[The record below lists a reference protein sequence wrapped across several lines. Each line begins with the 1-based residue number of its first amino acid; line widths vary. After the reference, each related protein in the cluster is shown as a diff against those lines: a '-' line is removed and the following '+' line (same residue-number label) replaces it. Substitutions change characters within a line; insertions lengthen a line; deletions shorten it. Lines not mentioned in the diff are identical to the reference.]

1 MKKTVNRKLLLLL
14 APALLLGCSEDE
26 FDPTAA
32 DATLTAC
39 TVVEKIFAPK
49 CNDCHKPGGDYPDLS
64 YDGLAALINV
74 ESEGYP
80 GQVQVV
86 PGDAEASFL
95 YRKIAG
101 NLTADE
107 GDPMPEKKALPDA
120 TIAFIAQWIQEGASM
135 DCTPDPT
142 NTSTEAYHPAGYAEA
157 TVHGYEMELGLETDC
172 RQCHG
177 DNLQGAD
184 DAPDCDSCHQEGW
197 REDCT
202 YCHGG
207 AVSDSGAPPRDLAGL
222 MDLTM
227 LSFKAHGQHEAG
239 DAHPAY
245 ECEQCHDKPTDVMT
259 PGHIFDDET
268 AGVAEVV
275 FSAGLSAQGTYNG
288 NGSCSNLYC
297 HGNGRN
303 NAGTADHDDGQLDC
317 NACHA
322 GPTATTAWRTM
333 SGEHSKHMRERLA
346 CTDCHNSTVNSAGA
360 IAQAALHVNGQV
372 DLDFGTNNMTRTNN
386 RCTGTCHNERHTNE
400 TW

>member
-207 AVSDSGAPPRDLAGL
+207 AVSDSGAPPRDFLPVLQGDQALPDILDGL
-222 MDLTM
+222 EKQLILRAFEQANGVKT
-227 LSFKAHGQHEAG
+227 
-239 DAHPAY
+239 
-245 ECEQCHDKPTDVMT
+245 EC
-259 PGHIFDDET
+259 
-268 AGVAEVV
+268 ARLLGVKT
-275 FSAGLSAQGTYNG
+275 SA
-288 NGSCSNLYC
+288 LYYKLEKY
-297 HGNGRN
+297 GIG
-303 NAGTADHDDGQLDC
+303 G
-317 NACHA
+317 
-322 GPTATTAWRTM
+322 
-333 SGEHSKHMRERLA
+333 
-346 CTDCHNSTVNSAGA
+346 
-360 IAQAALHVNGQV
+360 
-372 DLDFGTNNMTRTNN
+372 
-386 RCTGTCHNERHTNE
+386 
-400 TW
+400 